1 MDEEK
6 KMQCLQQIY
15 NQQHYFIDRHDAM
28 AEKFI
33 NVLLVEVTCL
43 SVIYTLFF
51 NGIHN
56 ESISIWHTLLV
67 AVFVFAFII
76 SLVHLMFIVRPLSSK
91 AKKLSD
97 QTLINKGNKSWVKKS
112 SLYYQ
117 GIIKQIDDAL
127 SNNAVPSECYINQI
141 NYKDLINDLTQQI
154 FILAQYSNYKR
165 KKLEQAVLLIVITTL
180 IGFLAILS
188 LILF

>member
-1 MDEEK
+1 
-6 KMQCLQQIY
+6 
-15 NQQHYFIDRHDAM
+15 
-28 AEKFI
+28 
-33 NVLLVEVTCL
+33 
-43 SVIYTLFF
+43 
-51 NGIHN
+51 
-56 ESISIWHTLLV
+56 
-67 AVFVFAFII
+67 
-76 SLVHLMFIVRPLSSK
+76 MFIVRPLSSK
-91 AKKLSD
+91 AKKKSD